1 MISIINGNYD
11 EKYFEKMSFDELNNF
26 IKSFKSYEDFLK
38 KEKIPYISEK
48 TFSNWKNTIYFMD
61 INIDNVKYFI
71 HKYISSSINL
81 EGNKYTENDIKEIIK
96 NYQNYK
102 TEEYNRIYKEFKD
115 LTVDFNSQ

>member
-1 MISIINGNYD
+1 MISISDNNYD

-26 IKSFKSYEDFLK
+26 IKSFKTYEDFLK
-38 KEKIPYISEK
+38 KEKIPYIPEK

-115 LTVDFNSQ
+115 LTADFNSQ